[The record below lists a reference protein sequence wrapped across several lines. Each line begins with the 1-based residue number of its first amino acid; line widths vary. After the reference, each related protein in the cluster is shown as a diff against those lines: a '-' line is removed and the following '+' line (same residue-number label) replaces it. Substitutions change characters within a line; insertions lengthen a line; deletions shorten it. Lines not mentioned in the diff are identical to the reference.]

1 MMLSVEQ
8 LARTSRRALW
18 ALAVAGAVTG
28 VALIGPAYSN
38 YRDSLADAVV
48 REQTI
53 KMTEL
58 RGLILQLDE
67 VLTMSARMAA
77 ATGDRQ
83 WEKRYRFF
91 EPTLDA
97 AIKELEGI
105 APGVYT
111 EQAVLETDRANA
123 KLVEIENR
131 AFALVDQNRLR
142 EAQAVVF
149 SEEYDMQKRIYSRGM
164 ERLVTQL
171 QRLTNANLKFA
182 HTQRV
187 KHLAVACFTFV
198 LLVGG
203 GVVVLR
209 TMKQSQRALLETS
222 IQLTQQTEELARL
235 NVGLNRKAIEHTKDL
250 EESRIA
256 ALNMMEDAV
265 EAKAMTE
272 RAYKELLRE
281 VGVRKQAEELIQH
294 MAYYDTLTELPN
306 RNRLYDRL
314 LNAIRADGGTGHP
327 MGLILMDLDR
337 FKEVNDTLG
346 HDRGNGLLKE
356 VGRRLK
362 KALYDQ
368 DTVARLGGDE
378 FAVWLP
384 RIADSKHIDL
394 VVEKI
399 RAALKSPFIIEN
411 IPVMVE
417 ASLGIALY
425 PEHGADAE
433 TLFRRADVAM
443 YQAKRSGIGHVVY
456 SQKEDRYNPVRLAL
470 MGELSYAIEQNE
482 LLLNYQPKIDLK
494 SRRIIG
500 VEGLVRWKHPRRGM
514 IPPDQFV
521 GPAEQTGLIHPL
533 TQWVMAAG
541 MRQCKAWRKSGTTL
555 TVSVNLSARNLLD
568 DTLPAQIAELLRTNG
583 ISVDWMTFEITESA
597 IMVDPAHALDILNR
611 LHEMGIRF
619 EIDDFGTG
627 YSSLGYLRKLPV
639 SAIKV
644 DKSFVIHMT
653 ENEGDAKIVRST
665 IDLAHNLGLEVV
677 AEGVETQD
685 VLDRLTEM
693 GCDAAQGYYMSKPL
707 SADELT
713 RWLKHSPW
721 GLNHRVNAA

>member
-8 LARTSRRALW
+8 LAKKSRVAIW
-18 ALAVAGAVTG
+18 SFAVAGIITG
-28 VALIGPAYSN
+28 VALIGLVYSD
-38 YRDSLADAVV
+38 YRNSLADAVV
-48 REQTI
+48 REQDI
-53 KMTEL
+53 KITEL

-97 AIKELEGI
+97 AIKELKRI

-111 EQAVLETDRANA
+111 EHAVLETDRANA
-123 KLVEIENR
+123 KLVDIENR

-142 EAQAVVF
+142 EAQAVLF
-149 SEEYDMQKRIYSRGM
+149 SEEYDTQKRLYSRGM
-164 ERLVTQL
+164 ERLATQL
-171 QRLTNANLKFA
+171 QNLAIANLKFA
-182 HTQRV
+182 HTQEV
-187 KHLAVACFTFV
+187 QSLAAAFFIF
-198 LLVGG
+198 LLLTGG
-203 GVVVLR
+203 WVVVLR
-209 TMKQSQRALLETS
+209 TMNQSQRALLETS
-222 IQLTQQTEELARL
+222 IHLTQQTKELARL
-235 NVGLNRKAIEHTKDL
+235 NAGLDRKVTERTKDVD
-250 EESRIA
+250 ESQIA

-265 EAKAMTE
+265 EARAKTE
-272 RAYKELLRE
+272 QAYKELLQE
-281 VGVRKQAEELIQH
+281 VDVRKQAEETIQH
-294 MAYYDTLTELPN
+294 MAYFDTLTELPN
-306 RNRLYDRL
+306 RNGLYDRL
-314 LNAIRADGGTGHP
+314 LDAIRTNPGKGHP

-346 HDRGNGLLKE
+346 HDCGDGLLKE

-362 KALYDQ
+362 EALYER

-384 RIADSKHIDL
+384 RIADSKHIDG

-399 RAALKSPFIIEN
+399 RAALQSPFVIEN

-417 ASLGIALY
+417 ASIGVALY

-443 YQAKRSGIGHVVY
+443 YQAKRSGMGHVVY
-456 SQKEDRYNPVRLAL
+456 SQKEDPYNPVRLAL
-470 MGELSYAIEQNE
+470 MGSLGHAIEQDE

-500 VEGLVRWKHPRRGM
+500 VEGLVRWKHPQRGM

-541 MRQCKAWRKSGTTL
+541 MRQCKAWRKSGATL

-568 DTLPAQIAELLRTNG
+568 DKLPAQIAGLLRANG
-583 ISVDWMTFEITESA
+583 ISADWMTFEITESA
-597 IMVDPAHALDILNR
+597 IMVDPAHALDILNK

-619 EIDDFGTG
+619 SIDDFGTG
-627 YSSLGYLRKLPV
+627 YSSLGYIRKLPV
-639 SAIKV
+639 SEIKV

-677 AEGVETQD
+677 AEGVETQK

-707 SADELT
+707 PADELT
-713 RWLKHSPW
+713 HWLKHSPW
-721 GLNHRVNAA
+721 GLNYPQVA